1 VLLSALLGGLLLNPM
16 PCVFPVLSLKALSLA
31 QGGGK
36 GRRVQALH
44 GLSYTLGVLLS
55 FALVAAL
62 LLGLRAGG
70 AAIGWGFQL
79 QSPGF
84 VGLLALLLFALGLSL
99 SGLGHFGSGLMGAGE
114 RLTQGGGYRASFFTG
129 VLAAAVASPCTAP
142 FMGTALG
149 VAVLLPPALALT
161 VFLALGLGMALPFLL
176 LSLVPRLGRRLPR
189 PGPWMETFKQ
199 ALAFPLYLTV
209 IWLLWVLGRQAGVDA
224 LALALVGLLC
234 LGLALWLFDRPAGV
248 HSAWRRGAAWSLLGL
263 ALLSLYLPGR
273 APPAD
278 ALEPRPF
285 SERTLAELRAQGVP
299 VFVNMTADWCITCL
313 ANERVALNTAAVRQ
327 AFERRGVVYLKGDW
341 TRRDPAITQ
350 YLARYGRNGV
360 PLYVL
365 YAPGQ
370 EGRVWPQLLTP
381 ALALEALDSVP
392 QPQTLNPETRS
403 LP

>member
-1 VLLSALLGGLLLNPM
+1 
-16 PCVFPVLSLKALSLA
+16 
-31 QGGGK
+31 
-36 GRRVQALH
+36 VQALH

-129 VLAAAVASPCTAP
+129 VLAAVVASPCTAP

-327 AFERRGVVYLKGDW
+327 TFERRGWSISKGTGPAATRPSPNIW
-341 TRRDPAITQ
+341 PVTVAMASPSTSSMPPARRDGC
-350 YLARYGRNGV
+350 GRNCS
-360 PLYVL
+360 PR
-365 YAPGQ
+365 PWCW
-370 EGRVWPQLLTP
+370 RRWIPF
-381 ALALEALDSVP
+381 
-392 QPQTLNPETRS
+392 LNPK
-403 LP
+403 P